1 MLGAGALAATTMMV
15 AGLVDFPTTDASSP
29 PAVTD
34 QAPPTEQAQ
43 RRAGKR
49 VERPVRYIRL
59 KPGQEAPRG
68 ARVIQEAAPA
78 PRVVVRR
85 VATVTRG
92 ATSQP
97 VVRTRQSGRG

>member
-29 PAVTD
+29 SAVTD
-34 QAPPTEQAQ
+34 LARPTEQAQ
-43 RRAGKR
+43 RGAGKR

-59 KPGQEAPRG
+59 KPGQDAPRG
-68 ARVIQEAAPA
+68 ARVIQEAAPQ

-85 VATVTRG
+85 IATVTRS
-92 ATSQP
+92 ATPQP